1 MCYYDQLVW
10 RCGYWKWSVFREQCP
25 RERRMGETCGLRL
38 VMTAYFQEDICKLC
52 DEINKK
58 QRRIEK
64 MSQDIARWKLEGNRR
79 ATIDRTTAEIKEIEM
94 KLDRLRVQHE
104 GRIKGR
110 I

>member
-1 MCYYDQLVW
+1 
-10 RCGYWKWSVFREQCP
+10 
-25 RERRMGETCGLRL
+25 MGETCGLRL